1 MTRVQGSVRRGYCDG
16 PFGQIHYRRAG
27 SGSGSGSARPLLC
40 FHMSPHSGLVYEAF
54 LREMGADRLAIA
66 PDTPGFGESDPP
78 ATAPEI
84 ADYARSMAALMDAL
98 ALDEVDVIGYHTGSK
113 IAVALALLRPAQ
125 VRHVVMVSAPVFT
138 AEEREAFRDL
148 YGPDALDEQGAH
160 LQDRWQALMR
170 WRGPGQS
177 VEMAAEHF
185 FEGLRRPAISWWGHY
200 AAFAFELAELL
211 PQVRQPV
218 LLLNPEDD
226 LTEYTRRAAPLL
238 ANGRMLELPK
248 WGHGLLQVH
257 AAELAALVR
266 DFCDSTESLG

>member
-1 MTRVQGSVRRGYCDG
+1 MTEARRRVRRNYCDG

-27 SGSGSGSARPLLC
+27 HGGARPLLC
-40 FHMSPHSGLVYEAF
+40 LHMSPHSGLVYEAF
-54 LREMGADRLAIA
+54 LGEIGADRVAVA

-78 ATAPEI
+78 AEPPGI
-84 ADYARSMAALMDAL
+84 ADYARAMAALLDAL
-98 ALDEVDVIGYHTGSK
+98 EFAEVDVLGYHTGSK
-113 IAVALALLRPAQ
+113 IAVALALLRPSQ
-125 VRHVVMVSAPVFT
+125 VRHLVLVSAPVFT
-138 AEEREAFRDL
+138 PGERESFREL
-148 YGPDALDEQGAH
+148 YGPDRLDVEGSH
-160 LQDRWQALMR
+160 LKDRWAALMH

-218 LLLNPEDD
+218 LLINPGDD

-238 ANGRMLELPK
+238 ANGRMLELPH
-248 WGHGLLQVH
+248 WGHGLLQLRT
-257 AAELAALVR
+257 AELAGLVR
-266 DFCDSTESLG
+266 EFCDPKN

>member
-1 MTRVQGSVRRGYCDG
+1 MTREQAAVRRDYCDG
-16 PFGQIHYRRAG
+16 PFGQIHYRHAG
-27 SGSGSGSARPLLC
+27 SGVRPLLC

-54 LREMGADRLAIA
+54 LREMGADRQTIA

-78 ATAPEI
+78 SVAPAI
-84 ADYARSMAALMDAL
+84 ADYARAMAALMDAL

-138 AEEREAFRDL
+138 AQERSAFRDL
-148 YGPDALDEQGAH
+148 YGPDELDEQGSH

-177 VEMAAEHF
+177 VGMAAEHF

-226 LTEYTRRAAPLL
+226 LTEYTRRAAPLI
-238 ANGRMLELPK
+238 ANGRMMELPE
-248 WGHGLLQVH
+248 WGHGLLQIH

-266 DFCDSTESLG
+266 DFCGSKESSV